1 MKANLFIVHKGR
13 AARAWA
19 SRVVLAAYCSYVLL
33 SWWSQLTDL
42 ETTVRLVGSDVGC
55 SLSVINCNWISFAI
69 DKIVGL
75 AILAATIGALFLP
88 NRRRDKT
95 LNVAAVLAAVHLIA
109 LWWSFNPT

>member
-1 MKANLFIVHKGR
+1 MKANLFIARKGG
-13 AARAWA
+13 AALAWA
-19 SRVVLAAYCSYVLL
+19 SWVMLAAYCAYVLL

-55 SLSVINCNWISFAI
+55 SLSAINCNWVSFAI
-69 DKIVGL
+69 DKIIGL

-88 NRRRDKT
+88 KRRRNKT

>member
-1 MKANLFIVHKGR
+1 MKANRFIAHKGG
-13 AARAWA
+13 AAIAWA
-19 SRVVLAAYCSYVLL
+19 SRVMLAAYCAYVLL

-55 SLSVINCNWISFAI
+55 SLSAINCNWIGFAV

-88 NRRRDKT
+88 ERQRDKT
-95 LNVAAVLAAVHLIA
+95 VSVAAVLAAVHLIA

>member
-1 MKANLFIVHKGR
+1 MKANLFIARKGG
-13 AARAWA
+13 AALAWA
-19 SRVVLAAYCSYVLL
+19 SWVMLTAYCAYVLL

-55 SLSVINCNWISFAI
+55 SLSAISCSWISFAV

-88 NRRRDKT
+88 GRRRDKA

-109 LWWSFNPT
+109 SWLFFNPS